1 MIKTA
6 ANSALPKSRA
16 DESYSAFGRYSAA
29 VSGGRVIF
37 KFVFKF

>member
-1 MIKTA
+1 MPA

-16 DESYSAFGRYSAA
+16 DGNYSAFGRYSAS

-37 KFVFKF
+37 NFIFKL